1 MTSRS
6 ELASRME
13 PKASVH
19 LSKPL
24 LTYGSSYKYGLRI
37 LDSTSMPVEI
47 LDSGPNRTADIMAL
61 YLERTSYDVVVFFPL
76 TWGDYRH
83 FLKQN
88 SAIQQGSVKG
98 ATINLKY
105 LGIGN
110 GLTVRV
116 SVMSCLRRIF

>member
-1 MTSRS
+1 
-6 ELASRME
+6 
-13 PKASVH
+13 
-19 LSKPL
+19 
-24 LTYGSSYKYGLRI
+24 
-37 LDSTSMPVEI
+37 MPVEI

-61 YLERTSYDVVVFFPL
+61 YLERTSHDVVIFLPL

-110 GLTVRV
+110 GLTVRA
-116 SVMSCLRRIF
+116 SVMPCLLTYF

>member
-1 MTSRS
+1 
-6 ELASRME
+6 
-13 PKASVH
+13 
-19 LSKPL
+19 
-24 LTYGSSYKYGLRI
+24 
-37 LDSTSMPVEI
+37 MPAEI
-47 LDSGPNRTADIMAL
+47 LDSGPNHTVDIMAL

-76 TWGDYRH
+76 TWSDYRH

-110 GLTVRV
+110 GLTVQS
-116 SVMSCLRRIF
+116 SVMPRLLTNFFLTTSIRTHFRNTQNTSNTLS

>member
-1 MTSRS
+1 
-6 ELASRME
+6 ME
-13 PKASVH
+13 PKASIH

-37 LDSTSMPVEI
+37 LDTTSTPVEI

-76 TWGDYRH
+76 TWSDYRH

-110 GLTVRV
+110 GLTVQ
-116 SVMSCLRRIF
+116 SSILSYLLTYF